1 MDCPIDSKEL
11 RFRIFQNSQNQTL
24 KLKQDLYSFE
34 LPIGCFSCS
43 ATETNI
49 ILFRMSFFGNVDFN
63 CAKCAKIR
71 QKMPISYLIVPGFA
85 SSSKTFLPQPS
96 RDLIQHE
103 SGTWSK
109 VTRNGLLPLPD
120 PKKKE

>member
-1 MDCPIDSKEL
+1 M
-11 RFRIFQNSQNQTL
+11 
-24 KLKQDLYSFE
+24 
-34 LPIGCFSCS
+34 G
-43 ATETNI
+43 
-49 ILFRMSFFGNVDFN
+49 FFGNVDFN

-109 VTRNGLLPLPD
+109 VTRKGLLPLPD
-120 PKKKE
+120 PIKKERSIKLKRQSLLYLKTI

>member
-1 MDCPIDSKEL
+1 ML
-11 RFRIFQNSQNQTL
+11 
-24 KLKQDLYSFE
+24 
-34 LPIGCFSCS
+34 
-43 ATETNI
+43 
-49 ILFRMSFFGNVDFN
+49 ILIVQ
-63 CAKCAKIR
+63 KCAKIR

-109 VTRNGLLPLPD
+109 VTRKGLLPLPD
-120 PKKKE
+120 PEKKLHQKD